1 LLGGTQIGYYLDE
14 SNGWSLSLKD
24 LQSSVDSAKAKGI
37 TPKALV
43 IINPGNPTGQALNV
57 ENMKEV
63 TF

>member
-1 LLGGTQIGYYLDE
+1 
-14 SNGWSLSLKD
+14 LKE
-24 LQSSVDSAKAKGI
+24 LQTSVTNAKAKGI

-63 TF
+63 IFGIILISFGN